1 MSEDKKLLN
10 ISKKEYRMNPINL
23 IVACDL
29 SVLFL
34 HVIMFIIMAMALVAL
49 VKFLPWWML
58 PKSDRRTE
66 ALSTERTTTDSIL
79 AWVSCSVLDL

>member
-49 VKFLPWWML
+49 VKFLPW
-58 PKSDRRTE
+58 
-66 ALSTERTTTDSIL
+66 
-79 AWVSCSVLDL
+79 